1 MDKKYIKGNYRK
13 SIYRSDKGYL
23 IGLFKVRET
32 NDTDMEDYLNKT
44 VTFTGYFDELNEN
57 DTYTLYGNPTT
68 HPRYGFQYQVA
79 SYERVMPEGIDG
91 LVEFLSSDLFKGVGV
106 KLARKIVDTLGTETL
121 TIIKEHPEQLNL
133 VPGLNQKK
141 ANSIIDTLNKYNES
155 HDTSVYLCDLGF
167 AIKDALNIYNLYKVE
182 TIARVKT
189 NIYLIID
196 DIDDISFKKIDEIA
210 MHLNMDIHDERRV
223 KACIL
228 YIINN
233 LTNMSGN
240 TYLTRE
246 EIYSGITNYLKFE
259 IGADLFEQYLSDLSD
274 EIKIYIDKNNIYS
287 IDMYEAEQYIA
298 NKIHILN
305 RIEYKKYDDL
315 DKYIDA
321 CEARSQITY
330 NEDQRKAIKTA
341 MDANISIITGGPG
354 TGKTTIIKAITEVYQ
369 EMNHLDLDDF
379 MMELALLAPTGRAAK
394 RMSESTL
401 LPASTI
407 HRFLHWDKESN
418 EFNVNEDDP
427 SQVHL
432 VIIDEVSMIDTKLL
446 DSLFR
451 GLLDNVK
458 IVMVGDYDQLPSV
471 GPGQVLKDLIES
483 DIIPIIHLNRL
494 YRQSNQSYIP
504 ELASEIK
511 NNDLGN
517 YLDTKED
524 YEFEVCDAINI
535 RKYLHNTV
543 VNLISQGYTSK
554 DIQVMAPM
562 YRGENGID
570 NLNSDLQNIFNPK
583 SDNKAEIH
591 YADVVYRLG
600 DKILELINMPDDGV
614 FNGDIGIINNII
626 SHTKSD
632 SGKDEIYVDYDGNVV
647 KYYPKD
653 LANIKHGFAI
663 SIHKSQGG
671 EFPIVVMPIT
681 RSYYRMLYRK
691 LIYTGITRAKKKLI
705 MIGEPNAFVMAVSNT
720 NEYTRRTGLLDKLKK
735 AR

>member
-13 SIYRSDKGYL
+13 SIFRSDKGYL

-32 NDTDMEDYLNKT
+32 NDNDMQDYLNKT

-57 DTYTLYGNPTT
+57 DTYTLYGAPVT
-68 HPRYGFQYQVA
+68 HPRYGFQYQVS

-106 KLARKIVDTLGTETL
+106 KLARKIVDTLGTDTL

-155 HDTSVYLCDLGF
+155 HDTIVYLCDLGF

-228 YIINN
+228 YTINN

-259 IGADLFEQYLSDLSD
+259 IGADLFEQYLNELND
-274 EIKIYIDKNNIYS
+274 ETKIYIDKNNIYA

-321 CEARSQITY
+321 CEVRSQITY

-535 RKYLHNTV
+535 RKYLHDTV

-583 SDNKAEIH
+583 SDSKAEIH

-720 NEYTRRTGLLDKLKK
+720 NEYTRRTGLLDKLKSK
-735 AR
+735 